1 MDTGA
6 GKIFRMLIVHNAAL
20 RGRPG
25 RWSLTA
31 ERGRIT
37 SIGPDSGTTPAAPA
51 LDAEGNLVTEP
62 FVDAH
67 LHLCKV
73 HTLDL
78 AGGGPLAAYTKGTM
92 GAAMD
97 AIDGASAV
105 KAGQTEEAVT
115 ERARSALVE
124 SVRHGVRAV
133 QAFADVDPVAG
144 LTGVRALLALKE
156 EFREFVDVRVVAFPQ
171 DGLLKAPGT
180 EELVER
186 AVGLGA
192 DVVGG
197 IPWIEFTD
205 ADAAE
210 HVRRMVALAKR
221 TGRRVAMLVD
231 DAGDPGLRTT
241 ETLAAE
247 LLAQD
252 MTGRASAQHARAMA
266 LYPEPYLRRLTGLLA
281 KAGLGLVSDPH
292 TGPLHL
298 PVLPLTD
305 AGIPVALGQDDI
317 EDAYY
322 PFGRHNLLEVAF
334 LAAHLLGPDR
344 LDDLYDMVTTTAA
357 QVIGRESGGLKEGA
371 AADFVVL
378 DGTTIREALTR
389 HNPPRHV
396 VVGGRVIAST
406 KSRTHFPAFPGK
418 SA

>member
-1 MDTGA
+1 
-6 GKIFRMLIVHNAAL
+6 MLIVRNAAL
-20 RGRPG
+20 RGRSG
-25 RWSLTA
+25 RWSLTVDQC
-31 ERGRIT
+31 RFT
-37 SIGPDSGTTPAAPA
+37 SIEPDSGTTPATPA
-51 LDAEGNLVTEP
+51 VDAGGGLVTEP

-78 AGGGPLAAYTKGTM
+78 AGEGPLRAYTRGTM

-105 KAGQTEEAVT
+105 KAHQTEEAVT
-115 ERARSALVE
+115 ERARSALIE

-144 LTGVRALLALKE
+144 LTGVKALLALKA
-156 EFREFVDVRVVAFPQ
+156 EFAEFVDVRVVAFPQ

-180 EELVER
+180 EELIEEAVE
-186 AVGLGA
+186 LGA

-197 IPWIEFTD
+197 IPWIELTD
-205 ADAAE
+205 ADATE
-210 HVRRMVALAKR
+210 HIRRMVALARRTEKR
-221 TGRRVAMLVD
+221 IAMLVD

-247 LLAQD
+247 LIAQG

-266 LYPEPYLRRLTGLLA
+266 LYPEPYLRRLTELCKL
-281 KAGLGLVSDPH
+281 AGLGLVSDPH

-298 PVLPLTD
+298 PVFPLTD
-305 AGIPVALGQDDI
+305 AGVPVALGQDDI

-334 LAAHLLGPDR
+334 LAAHILGPNR
-344 LDDLYDMVTTTAA
+344 LDDLYDMITTTAA
-357 QVIGRESGGLKEGA
+357 RVIGREPAGLKEGA
-371 AADFVVL
+371 VADFVVL

-396 VVGGRVIAST
+396 VVGGRVVAST
-406 KSRTHFPAFPGK
+406 KSETHFPAFTGK

>member
-1 MDTGA
+1 
-6 GKIFRMLIVHNAAL
+6 MLTVHNAAL
-20 RGRPG
+20 RGRSG
-25 RWSLTA
+25 RWSLTI
-31 ERGRIT
+31 ERGRFT
-37 SIGPDSGTTPAAPA
+37 SINPDSGTTPATPA
-51 LDAEGNLVTEP
+51 LDAGGNLVTEP

-78 AGGGPLAAYTKGTM
+78 AGEGPLNSYTAGTM

-97 AIDGASAV
+97 AIDGAAAV
-105 KAGQTEEAVT
+105 KTHQTEEAVT

-144 LTGVRALLALKE
+144 LTGVKALLTLKS
-156 EFREFVDVRVVAFPQ
+156 EFAHLVDVRVVAFPQ

-180 EELVER
+180 EALIEEAVE
-186 AVGLGA
+186 LGA

-205 ADAAE
+205 ADATE

-221 TGRRVAMLVD
+221 TGKRIAMLVD

-241 ETLAAE
+241 EALATE
-247 LLAQD
+247 LIAQG

-266 LYPEPYLRRLTGLLA
+266 LYPEPYLRRLSGLI
-281 KAGLGLVSDPH
+281 KRAGLSLVSDPH

-305 AGIPVALGQDDI
+305 DGIPVALGQDDI

-334 LAAHLLGPDR
+334 LAAHLLGPSR
-344 LDDLYDMVTTTAA
+344 LDDLYDMITTTAA
-357 QVIGRESGGLKEGA
+357 KVIGRESEGLRVGA
-371 AADFVVL
+371 VADLVVL
-378 DGTTIREALTR
+378 DGPTIREALTR
-389 HNPPRHV
+389 HSPPRHV
-396 VVGGRVIAST
+396 VVGGEVIAST
-406 KSRTHFPAFPGK
+406 KSETLFPGFTGK

>member
-1 MDTGA
+1 
-6 GKIFRMLIVHNAAL
+6 MLTVHNAAL
-20 RGRPG
+20 RGRSG
-25 RWSLTA
+25 RWSLTID
-31 ERGRIT
+31 RGRFT
-37 SIGPDSGTTPAAPA
+37 SIEPDPGTTPATPA
-51 LDAEGNLVTEP
+51 LDAGGNLVTEP

-78 AGGGPLAAYTKGTM
+78 VGEGPLTAYTRGTM

-97 AIDGASAV
+97 AIDGAAAV
-105 KAGQTEEAVT
+105 KSHQTEEAVT
-115 ERARSALVE
+115 GRARSALVE

-144 LTGVRALLALKE
+144 LTGVKALLALKA
-156 EFREFVDVRVVAFPQ
+156 EFAAFVDVRVVAFPQ
-171 DGLLKAPGT
+171 DGLLKVPGT
-180 EELVER
+180 ERLIEE
-186 AVGLGA
+186 AVDLGA

-197 IPWIEFTD
+197 IPWIELTD
-205 ADAAE
+205 ADATE
-210 HVRRMVALAKR
+210 HVRRMVALARR

-247 LLAQD
+247 LIAQG

-266 LYPEPYLRRLTGLLA
+266 LYPEPYLRRLTELC
-281 KAGLGLVSDPH
+281 KRAGLGLVSDPH

-305 AGIPVALGQDDI
+305 AGVPVALGQDDI

-334 LAAHLLGPDR
+334 LAAHLLGPSR
-344 LDDLYDMVTTTAA
+344 LDDLYDMITTTAA
-357 QVIGRESGGLKEGA
+357 RVIGRDSEGLKVGA
-371 AADFVVL
+371 AADLVVL
-378 DGTTIREALTR
+378 DGATVRQALTR
-389 HNPPRHV
+389 HHPPRHV
-396 VVGGRVIAST
+396 VVGGEVVAST
-406 KSRTHFPAFPGK
+406 KSETHFPAFTGK